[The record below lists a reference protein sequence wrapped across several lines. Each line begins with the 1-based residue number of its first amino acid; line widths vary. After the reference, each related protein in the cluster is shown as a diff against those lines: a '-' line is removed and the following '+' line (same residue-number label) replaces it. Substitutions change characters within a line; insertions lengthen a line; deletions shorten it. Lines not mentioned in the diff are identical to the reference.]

1 MTNTITQ
8 ENNWNIFKLV
18 DENEAT
24 ERWEFLETKEG
35 TLLEVLSDIYLNYP
49 DLILGIEIKTINNNQ
64 IVKFN

>member
-1 MTNTITQ
+1 MNTITQ

-18 DENEAT
+18 DENQET

-35 TLLEVLSDIYLNYP
+35 TLLEVLNDIYFNYP
-49 DLILGIEIKTINNNQ
+49 DLILGVEIKTINNNQ